1 MHCNEISKQIYPRAF
16 CVGHDFNKYF
26 KVILAAH
33 SLIDFM
39 CSNYVCIV
47 AVCREITLGLTLPQS
62 VCSSPICFSFCLFLM
77 AVERSKSQQVWN
89 TGAIRRTSSL
99 GAITGPY
106 LIGQWPRES
115 HLHNP
120 SCMKDKSTQVGTFT
134 HCAPNLT
141 LASKLVCSAVFANV
155 RLTAFT
161 GPSFFWVFA
170 CLLCN

>member
-1 MHCNEISKQIYPRAF
+1 
-16 CVGHDFNKYF
+16 
-26 KVILAAH
+26 
-33 SLIDFM
+33 M
-39 CSNYVCIV
+39 CSIYVCIV
-47 AVCREITLGLTLPQS
+47 AVCKGITLGLPLPQS

-77 AVERSKSQQVWN
+77 AVERPKSQQVWS

-120 SCMKDKSTQVGTFT
+120 LCMKDKSTQVGTFT

-141 LASKLVCSAVFANV
+141 LASKPVCSGVFANV
-155 RLTAFT
+155 SLTAFT